1 MMREIFNLHFDRE
14 SYQDRHGELIA
25 LNSLLGRR
33 GGCSKTILARTKRI
47 NEE

>member
-14 SYQDRHGELIA
+14 SYQDRHGELI
-25 LNSLLGRR
+25 G